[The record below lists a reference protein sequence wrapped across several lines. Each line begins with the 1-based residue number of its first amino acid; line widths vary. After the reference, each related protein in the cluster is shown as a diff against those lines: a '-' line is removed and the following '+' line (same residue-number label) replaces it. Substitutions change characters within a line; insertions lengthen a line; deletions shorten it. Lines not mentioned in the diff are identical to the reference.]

1 VTFPQSY
8 CVRSKHVPVKLDS
21 FTKLLRTQQTCS
33 GKAGFVH
40 KVTACIYTSPKR
52 SFRRRN
58 VDTLTETLMPIL
70 KVLVPDNL
78 ILQISNT
85 IFRRFREEQ
94 QKWCLI
100 SETPLI
106 NKSVQYLTADELS
119 CRNLTEVTKVR
130 ERYQILSCSRIRP
143 WRSGG

>member
-1 VTFPQSY
+1 M
-8 CVRSKHVPVKLDS
+8 
-21 FTKLLRTQQTCS
+21 
-33 GKAGFVH
+33 
-40 KVTACIYTSPKR
+40 
-52 SFRRRN
+52 
-58 VDTLTETLMPIL
+58 TETLMPIL

-85 IFRRFREEQ
+85 ISRRFREEQ